1 MLYNPVTM
9 TFQQMQEPQKPKY
22 VVDQIL
28 SSIQDGSLVA
38 GERMPSE
45 AKLAELTG
53 VGRTSVREAL
63 AALRLMGVV
72 ETRVGAGSFVAS
84 LGDVGAAQNGT
95 ALEIAKA
102 ISLSAEAVQLQ
113 EARAVFES
121 GMVRLAAARWS
132 PENAKAFEQLL
143 SSMENSAVSEGY
155 ADYIRLHREFHLSLA
170 QATNNAVVEQTERSF
185 LEYMD
190 HEGWKDMERQSYL
203 PNRRD
208 YLTKSAEEHREIIIA
223 VQAGD
228 GVKASE
234 LIHDHYARHE
244 VGENGA

>member
-1 MLYNPVTM
+1 M
-9 TFQQMQEPQKPKY
+9 
-22 VVDQIL
+22 DQIL
-28 SSIQDGSLVA
+28 SSIQDGSLLA

-72 ETRVGAGSFVAS
+72 ETRVGDGSYVVAS
-84 LGDVGAAQNGT
+84 INGGANGDTANAIADAIAAST
-95 ALEIAKA
+95 
-102 ISLSAEAVQLQ
+102 EAVQLQ

-121 GMVRLAAARWS
+121 GMVRLVAARWS
-132 PENAKAFEQLL
+132 PEKAMAFEQLL

-155 ADYIRLHREFHLSLA
+155 ADYIRLHRDFHLLLA
-170 QATNNAVVEQTERSF
+170 QATGNAVVEQTEQSF

-203 PNRRD
+203 PNRRE
-208 YLTKSAEEHREIIIA
+208 YLTESAQEHRSIFEAI
-223 VQAGD
+223 QASD
-228 GVKASE
+228 GGLASE
-234 LIHDHYARHE
+234 LIHNHYARHE
-244 VGENGA
+244 DGDGNGNSNPGI

>member
-1 MLYNPVTM
+1 MPIERLVDSN
-9 TFQQMQEPQKPKY
+9 KPRY

-38 GERMPSE
+38 GERLPSE

-72 ETRVGAGSFVAS
+72 ETRVGDGSYI
-84 LGDVGAAQNGT
+84 AAVEGNGT
-95 ALEIAKA
+95 HAAREIAEA
-102 ISLSAEAVQLQ
+102 ISASEEAIQLQ

-132 PENAKAFEQLL
+132 PKKAKAFKQLL
-143 SSMENSAVSEGY
+143 SSMDQAAESECY
-155 ADYIRLHREFHLSLA
+155 ADYIQHHRSFHLLLA
-170 QATNNAVVEQTERSF
+170 QATDNAVVEHTERSF

-203 PNRRD
+203 PNRRE
-208 YLTKSAEEHREIIIA
+208 YLKESAEEHRQIFEA
-223 VQAGD
+223 VASGNGQE
-228 GVKASE
+228 ASE
-234 LIHDHYARHE
+234 LVHKHFNRHQ
-244 VGENGA
+244 GGGNGG

>member
-1 MLYNPVTM
+1 MA
-9 TFQQMQEPQKPKY
+9 FQQLQDTQKPRY
-22 VVDQIL
+22 VLDQIL

-38 GERMPSE
+38 GERLPSE

-72 ETRVGAGSFVAS
+72 ETRVGSGSFIAS
-84 LGDVGAAQNGT
+84 LDGGREQTHAAG
-95 ALEIAKA
+95 EIADA
-102 ISLSAEAVQLQ
+102 ISKSTEAIQLQ

-132 PENAKAFEQLL
+132 PEKAKAFDQLL
-143 SSMENSAVSEGY
+143 SSMENSAVSECY
-155 ADYIRLHREFHLSLA
+155 ADYIQHHRSFHLLLA
-170 QATNNAVVEQTERSF
+170 QATDNAVVELTARSF

-203 PNRRD
+203 PNRRE
-208 YLTKSAEEHREIIIA
+208 YLTSSADEHRAIIDAI
-223 VQAGD
+223 QEGD
-228 GVKASE
+228 GGRASE
-234 LIHDHYARHE
+234 LTHDHFARHE
-244 VGENGA
+244 ATDV